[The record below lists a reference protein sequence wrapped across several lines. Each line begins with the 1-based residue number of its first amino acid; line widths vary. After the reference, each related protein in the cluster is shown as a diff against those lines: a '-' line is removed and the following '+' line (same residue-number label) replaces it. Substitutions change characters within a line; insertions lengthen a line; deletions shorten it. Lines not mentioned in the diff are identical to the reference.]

1 MAAALHGG
9 TVSALVIFFIV
20 CGSISVVGLVALT
33 CWYQRQDE
41 KVYVDDLV
49 QRSDA
54 IDVERGGTS
63 TVAGHGDVGT
73 AAGATRR
80 GSEGRGSAV
89 LQSVEELLFHREL
102 VDEQKLSDWRQQ
114 LQQEAAGAATTAAA
128 AVKGSRPPSAA
139 QRALDATLP
148 PLHHHP
154 MPALAPDELRLQ
166 HALHVH
172 PHRFQLTDD
181 DAAAAVVPTSTTT
194 VAATASRDHDRQP
207 PSSATPSRQ
216 PSPRHTP
223 AASHGHVPHGRHAH
237 LSHGTPVADK
247 PKPPLSHQRRHSL
260 DSGVLLRTTPLAAIA
275 SSIASSPSASL
286 VPTAASSNAAATAA
300 ATAATMDPLLLEYRD
315 QLRHDQQQ
323 KRLEALRHDPAMLA
337 YQRFVTAGASAAA
350 SPATSTV
357 VDAAEQ
363 RRRRAQRRRS
373 F

>member
-1 MAAALHGG
+1 MAAALNGG
-9 TVSALVIFFIV
+9 AVSALVIFFIV
-20 CGSISVVGLVALT
+20 CGSISVMGLVVLT

-49 QRSDA
+49 QRGDA
-54 IDVERGGTS
+54 VDVERGGAT
-63 TVAGHGDVGT
+63 TATGAGPGDG
-73 AAGATRR
+73 AAAVATRR

-114 LQQEAAGAATTAAA
+114 LQLEAAGAT
-128 AVKGSRPPSAA
+128 VHKGSRPPSAA

-166 HALHVH
+166 HELHRH
-172 PHRFQLTDD
+172 PHRFQPADD
-181 DAAAAVVPTSTTT
+181 
-194 VAATASRDHDRQP
+194 ATASRVDVDRQP
-207 PSSATPSRQ
+207 APASSTTTTTPSRQ
-216 PSPRHTP
+216 PSPRHV
-223 AASHGHVPHGRHAH
+223 ASPHSHVPHGRHPQPSTATATAAEALWH
-237 LSHGTPVADK
+237 SSHGTAAADK
-247 PKPPLSHQRRHSL
+247 AKPPPSHQRRHSL
-260 DSGVLLRTTPLAAIA
+260 DSAALLLRTTPLAAIA
-275 SSIASSPSASL
+275 TSPSPSASL
-286 VPTAASSNAAATAA
+286 GPTAAAPTTAAATAA
-300 ATAATMDPLLLEYRD
+300 AVAATMDPLLLEYRD

-323 KRLEALRHDPAMLA
+323 KRLEALRHDPALVA
-337 YQRFVTAGASAAA
+337 YQRLATATATAA
-350 SPATSTV
+350 PPPTSTA